1 MRVVSVIPNPQ
12 AFYLPSGPVAVL
24 MIHGFNGSP
33 ASIKPWAQGL
43 ADLGFS
49 VAAPCLP
56 GHGTTWEDMN
66 NTTWQQWY
74 EEVDKEF
81 TKLKQKHERVFVAG
95 FSMGGALSLR
105 LASIRG
111 SEIEGL
117 ILINPAIKDTRLR
130 VKLVPLLK
138 YLVGSIK
145 GSRSDVA
152 APNPPRH
159 SYLRTPLK
167 AFDSLQKLWAL
178 VRQDLY
184 LVDLPLM
191 VGYSINDHVVD
202 PSNSEVIIDNVS
214 SVDIREVVFERSFHN
229 VALDYDLDILI
240 EESKVF
246 INDVLSGEVERSD
259 RGSLDAQFESI
270 ISGLSLD
277 ESAPTTFL
285 DELEQL
291 DAIEKYPGDN
301 KELPQLSSIQ
311 RSALLGV
318 IGGPI
323 YIIAVQIL
331 GLDLLGLGPWPGGI
345 ALVAGIFAFFYQIKP
360 DADEDGDGSAI

>member
-1 MRVVSVIPNPQ
+1 MRVVSVIPNGQ
-12 AFYLPSGPVAVL
+12 AFYLPGGPVAIL

-33 ASIKPWAQGL
+33 ASIRPWAQGL
-43 ADLGFS
+43 ADFGFS
-49 VAAPCLP
+49 VSAPCLP
-56 GHGTTWEDMN
+56 GHGTTWEEMN

-74 EEVDKEF
+74 AEVEREF
-81 TKLKQKHERVFVAG
+81 NKLKQMHERVFVAG

-111 SEIEGL
+111 SEMEGL
-117 ILINPAIKDTRLR
+117 ILVNPAIQDTRLR

-138 YLVGSIK
+138 YLIGSLK

-167 AFDSLQKLWAL
+167 AFDSLRKLWDL

-191 VGYSINDHVVD
+191 IGYSINDHVVD
-202 PSNSEVIIDNVS
+202 PYNSEVIIDNVS

-240 EESKVF
+240 QESSAF
-246 INDVLSGEVERSD
+246 INDVLSGEVN
-259 RGSLDAQFESI
+259 RGDSGSFDAQFESI
-270 ISGLSLD
+270 VSGLSLD
-277 ESAPTTFL
+277 ESSPTTFL
-285 DELEQL
+285 DELEQI

-301 KELPQLSSIQ
+301 KDLPQLSSIQ
-311 RSALLGV
+311 RAALLGV

-331 GLDLLGLGPWPGGI
+331 GLDFLGFGPWPGGF
-345 ALVAGIFAFFYQIKP
+345 ALIAGIFAFFYQIKP
-360 DADEDGDGSAI
+360 DSDDNGDGSAI